1 MFPDISTMVDV
12 TPDGCSPSD
21 PVPAAEHEEEE
32 IEDKPSF
39 CLLLKTWTIYYI
51 TLTFALLAIFRF
63 KIKFKES
70 FIAFIEYGN
79 LLTFFVNL
87 ILQCLAPKLY

>member
-63 KIKFKES
+63 KITLRKV
-70 FIAFIEYGN
+70 
-79 LLTFFVNL
+79 LLLLLNMATLSHFL
-87 ILQCLAPKLY
+87 SI

>member
-1 MFPDISTMVDV
+1 MVDV

-63 KIKFKES
+63 KITLRKV
-70 FIAFIEYGN
+70 
-79 LLTFFVNL
+79 LLLLLNMATLSHFL
-87 ILQCLAPKLY
+87 SI